1 MHTAEDPEEEPEEVI
16 LLHELPL
23 KTWIT
28 WVRWWHLT
36 AVALPL
42 VFKKKAFGVIGAYLK
57 RETHAVGVRVA
68 RLRTYWSDTG
78 RELNR
83 LKEIKRSLPRADFHT
98 NMMRL
103 WESLKWILGKLKGL
117 RVWTLNTTTHQRTHL
132 FQNHLTLC
140 LNLSFRMGVAVVHH
154 FANALSC

>member
-1 MHTAEDPEEEPEEVI
+1 MNSSEQPITTVSEASSSYMHRAEDPEEEPEEV
-16 LLHELPL
+16 LLLREFPL

-57 RETHAVGVRVA
+57 RERATHAVGVRVA

-78 RELNR
+78 RELSR
-83 LKEIKRSLPRADFHT
+83 LKL
-98 NMMRL
+98 
-103 WESLKWILGKLKGL
+103 
-117 RVWTLNTTTHQRTHL
+117 V
-132 FQNHLTLC
+132 
-140 LNLSFRMGVAVVHH
+140 
-154 FANALSC
+154 

>member
-1 MHTAEDPEEEPEEVI
+1 MTTVPEANSSYMHTAEDPEEEPEEVT

-42 VFKKKAFGVIGAYLK
+42 VFKKKALGVIGAYLK
-57 RETHAVGVRVA
+57 RETHAVGGRIA

-83 LKEIKRSLPRADFHT
+83 LGKIKRS
-98 NMMRL
+98 
-103 WESLKWILGKLKGL
+103 
-117 RVWTLNTTTHQRTHL
+117 
-132 FQNHLTLC
+132 
-140 LNLSFRMGVAVVHH
+140 VV
-154 FANALSC
+154 